1 MTMNYIQ
8 IAVLGV
14 TTIVCS
20 GDAVAQNKNKRKQWT
35 DAALAAKEDPAFLL
49 QGEYATPGRGV
60 QVIALGKERFHIVE
74 YRGGLP
80 GLGWDGKSK
89 SLSEA
94 GTEMVRNV
102 LARGFQKIR
111 RHSVTLGSKP
121 PKGAVVLFDGTKESL
136 VNWKKGARISAD
148 GLLMAGV
155 TSVKKFQDALVHV
168 EFRLPYKPD
177 ARGQGR
183 GNSGLYAQG
192 RYEIQMLDSFGLD
205 GKHNE
210 CGGIYSVRA
219 PDLNMCLP
227 PLTWQTFDIE
237 FTAAKFDAAGK
248 KTKNARMTV
257 RLNGVVIH
265 NDVEVPKRTTASPMK
280 EGDSAGP
287 IYLQNHGN
295 PVVFRNIW
303 VLPR

>member
-1 MTMNYIQ
+1 MTH
-8 IAVLGV
+8 IAFVVSCGLSLV
-14 TTIVCS
+14 FAL
-20 GDAVAQNKNKRKQWT
+20 DAQKKKKPRPRVYT
-35 DAALAAKEDPAFLL
+35 DAAVAAKEDPGFLV
-49 QGEYATPGRGV
+49 QGEYAKPGQGI
-60 QVIALGKERFHIVE
+60 QVIALGGDVFRVVD
-74 YRGGLP
+74 YPGGLP
-80 GLGWDGKSK
+80 GLGWSAKTK
-89 SLSEA
+89 AQKEVNRVEA
-94 GTEMVRNV
+94 RAVI
-102 LARGFQKIR
+102 ADGFQRIQR
-111 RHSVTLGSKP
+111 RSPTLGAEIP
-121 PKGAVVLFDGTKESL
+121 DGATVLFDATKAAL
-136 VNWKKGARISAD
+136 KNWKKGARIDANSH
-148 GLLMAGV
+148 LKAGV
-155 TSVKKFQDALVHV
+155 TSLPKFGDALVHV
-168 EFRLPYKPD
+168 EFLLPYTPR

-183 GNSGLYAQG
+183 GNSGLYLQA

-280 EGDSAGP
+280 EGDSPGP

-295 PVVFRNIW
+295 PVVYRNIW

>member
-1 MTMNYIQ
+1 MNYIQ
-8 IAVLGV
+8 IAILCA
-14 TTIVCS
+14 TAILCS
-20 GDAVAQNKNKRKQWT
+20 CDAVAQNKKKRKQWS
-35 DAALAAKEDPAFLL
+35 DPAVAEKEDPAFLL
-49 QGEYATPGRGV
+49 QGEYATPGKGV
-60 QVIALGKERFHIVE
+60 QVIALGKERFRIVT
-74 YRGGLP
+74 YPGGLP

-89 SLSEA
+89 SGNEVGA
-94 GTEMVRNV
+94 DEVRKQ
-102 LARGFQKIR
+102 LAHGFQKIR
-111 RHSVTLGSKP
+111 RRSVTLGAKP
-121 PKGAVVLFDGTKESL
+121 PTGAVVLFDGTKESL
-136 VNWKKGARISAD
+136 ANWKKGAKISAD

-155 TSVKKFQDALVHV
+155 TSVRKFQNALVHV

-227 PLTWQTFDIE
+227 PLTWQTYDIE
-237 FTAAKFDAAGK
+237 FAAAEFGADGK

-257 RLNGVVIH
+257 RLNGVVVH
-265 NDVEVPKRTTASPMK
+265 DDVEVPKSTTASPVK
-280 EGDSAGP
+280 EGSAPGP
-287 IYLQNHGN
+287 VYLQNHGN
-295 PVVFRNIW
+295 PVRYRNIW